1 MKLRQ
6 LSAMLIGFALTGM
19 AVLSVSA
26 QEQEQGTDK
35 TQIRILATSDLHGK
49 FFPWDYIAN
58 EENRSGSMTQLASA
72 IAEYRT
78 ENTLLVD
85 GGDTIQDNES
95 DQFLDSE
102 DAHPMIGMVTPNITL
117 WDAENLKNCTV
128 TDPLAETR
136 TILDEIEGQYD
147 LLVGVVE
154 ELDGVVVP
162 EVDNNWKLT
171 GYEWDEEKHA
181 LVGEL
186 VKEGKLELKYSE
198 DGRTPNVR
206 SFTEEELSAALEK

>member
-1 MKLRQ
+1 
-6 LSAMLIGFALTGM
+6 
-19 AVLSVSA
+19 
-26 QEQEQGTDK
+26 
-35 TQIRILATSDLHGK
+35 
-49 FFPWDYIAN
+49 
-58 EENRSGSMTQLASA
+58 
-72 IAEYRT
+72 
-78 ENTLLVD
+78 
-85 GGDTIQDNES
+85 
-95 DQFLDSE
+95 
-102 DAHPMIGMVTPNITL
+102 MIGMVTPNITL

-186 VKEGKLELKYSE
+186 VKKGKLELKYSE

>member
-6 LSAMLIGFALTGM
+6 LSAMLIGFALTGT

-49 FFPWDYIAN
+49 FFPWDYAAN

-102 DAHPMIGMVTPNITL
+102 DAHRGDRHGNAKHYSL
-117 WDAENLKNCTV
+117 GCRESEKLY
-128 TDPLAETR
+128 R
-136 TILDEIEGQYD
+136 
-147 LLVGVVE
+147 
-154 ELDGVVVP
+154 DG
-162 EVDNNWKLT
+162 
-171 GYEWDEEKHA
+171 
-181 LVGEL
+181 
-186 VKEGKLELKYSE
+186 LEADRL
-198 DGRTPNVR
+198 
-206 SFTEEELSAALEK
+206 